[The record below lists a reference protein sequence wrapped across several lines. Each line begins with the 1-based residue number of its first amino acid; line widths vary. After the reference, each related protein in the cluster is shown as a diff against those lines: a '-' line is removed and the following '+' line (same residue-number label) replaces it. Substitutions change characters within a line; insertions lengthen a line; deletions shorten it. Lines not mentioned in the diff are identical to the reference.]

1 MKVVKKILTFGLSIA
16 ILGGSVITSDAYDK
30 PNVNRIAGKDNYET
44 AALIAD
50 KQTYSTAILVN
61 LDNSIADGL
70 SSSGLSGAVNA
81 PILLTKKDNIPD
93 VTMTRLNKAKKI
105 YIIGGVNSVSPGVE
119 SNLKSKGIEVIRIQ
133 GADRI
138 QTSLNVANE
147 IKKYNNSKYVFFT
160 NGFKGEADAISI
172 APIAAR
178 YKAPIIQTNGKNTLY
193 KISEKER
200 YTIGG
205 TTTMNESIV
214 KLTGSFRIGGK
225 DRYETNS
232 FINDGIYD
240 KNGEGSFYGFNHEW
254 EAGMPAREG
263 ITYVCDGYNLVS
275 GLVCAPLAKWEE
287 FYLVTKGANTHALE
301 NAKISILGNLDKSL
315 EDRLIKTDPLIEDL
329 IGRWTLGDDYIDV
342 GEFTFTDSRM
352 DTYRANYDILDIITD
367 DKLDFVKAQINKGN
381 KKQIVVFGFDKNKH
395 SQIFVGY
402 YNTKTGKIDNLQTF
416 NSWISFNEA
425 EQIAIDACLDSY
437 KNYITRKDI
446 VSINFLRMES
456 DLIGVGEPTYLF
468 ELKIKYYGRISTK
481 YVNVNQRTG
490 EVYGVGLMYP
500 L

>member
-1 MKVVKKILTFGLSIA
+1 MKLKRLATITLSCALLLSSI
-16 ILGGSVITSDAYDK
+16 ITTDAYDVPK
-30 PNVNRIAGKDNYET
+30 VERIIGKDNYET

-50 KQTYSTAILVN
+50 KQNYSTAILVN

-81 PILLTKKDNIPD
+81 PILLTKKDSIPD
-93 VTMTRLNKAKKI
+93 VTMTRINKAKKI
-105 YIIGGVNSVSPGVE
+105 YIIGGVNSVSPSVE
-119 SNLKSKGIEVIRIQ
+119 NNLKSKGLEVIRIQ
-133 GADRI
+133 GKDRI
-138 QTSLNVANE
+138 DTSLNVANE
-147 IKKYNNSKYVFFT
+147 IKKYSNSKYIFYT

-178 YKAPIIQTNGKNTLY
+178 YKAPIIQTDGKNTPY

-200 YTIGG
+200 YAIGG

-232 FINDGIYD
+232 LINKD
-240 KNGEGSFYGFNHEW
+240 FNHEQ
-254 EAGMPAREG
+254 EPGMPAREG
-263 ITYVCDGYNLVS
+263 ITYVCDGNNLVS
-275 GLVCAPLAKWEE
+275 GLVCAPIAKWEE

-301 NAKISILGNLDKSL
+301 DDKISILGYLDKSL
-315 EDRLIKTDPLIEDL
+315 EDRLIKTNPLIEDL
-329 IGRWTLGDDYIDV
+329 LGRWTLGDDYIDI
-342 GEFTFTDSRM
+342 GEFTFTDSAM
-352 DTYRANYDILDIITD
+352 DIYRASYDILDTVRD

-381 KKQIVVFGFDKNKH
+381 KKQIVVFGFDKNKQNK
-395 SQIFVGY
+395 SFAGY
-402 YNTKTGKIDNLQTF
+402 YNTENGKIENLRTF
-416 NSWISFNEA
+416 NSYVPYDEA
-425 EQIAIDACLDSY
+425 EQIAIDACLNRY
-437 KNYITRKDI
+437 KNEITRKDI
-446 VSINFLRMES
+446 ESVDFIRMES

-468 ELKIKYYGRISTK
+468 EVKIKYYGGISTK